1 MVAGAN
7 PLLPHSCLTERLGK
21 LTCRVARKPL
31 LSMCSKVMCRL
42 SCSSRQSFREI
53 AHILVHPYS
62 VFSRSRARP
71 LTLYLLN
78 LLLPFLSLAAHAALT
93 HVLVIC
99 IYSFTLFPYLHW
111 AVLLSAAFE
120 CYHHNLLALF
130 YTFTAW
136 YDCQPFYYLFSDSF
150 FLSPAWV

>member
-7 PLLPHSCLTERLGK
+7 PSLPHCSLTESLGK
-21 LTCRVARKPL
+21 LTCRVACKPL
-31 LSMCSKVMCRL
+31 LSVCSKVICWL
-42 SCSSRQSFREI
+42 SCPSRQSFREI

-71 LTLYLLN
+71 LALYLLN
-78 LLLPFLSLAAHAALT
+78 LLFPFLSLAAHTTLT
-93 HVLVIC
+93 HVIC

-111 AVLLSAAFE
+111 AVSLSAAFE
-120 CYHHNLLALF
+120 CYRHNLLPLF

-136 YDCQPFYYLFSDSF
+136 HNCQPFYYLFADSF
-150 FLSPAWV
+150 FLSPARV